1 MITEQ
6 AIVIAYQNGKVTVE
20 CQANQSCGG
29 CASKTNCGTA
39 ALSELTGKSTKYQ
52 FTFPCSRPMQIGE
65 IVEIGLPEQSLLKL
79 ALIGYTLPLMVL
91 IISVFVGN
99 YCFTQEWQNILFT
112 VFSTACAF
120 VVVKVINHRLQQQQK
135 YQPYLIERIL

>member
-6 AIVIAYQNGKVTVE
+6 AIVIDYQDGKVTVE
-20 CQANQSCGG
+20 CQANQGCGG
-29 CASKTNCGTA
+29 CASKASCGTA
-39 ALSELTGKSTKYQ
+39 ALTELTGKSTRYQ
-52 FTFPCSRPMQIGE
+52 FTFSCSRPMQIGE

-91 IISVFVGN
+91 IISVLVGN
-99 YCFTQEWQNILFT
+99 YWFTQEWQNILFT

-120 VVVKVINHRLQQQQK
+120 VGVKLINRRLQQQQK